1 MRAPALVVLVVAVT
15 SWSRANAQPA
25 PGAAAAPTAVAGRTV
40 ASEQAAES
48 SIRYQYIKPKDPKH
62 EPLYREVQER
72 RVLEKMAEVL
82 GAVRLPRTL
91 TLQFK
96 GCDGDSNAYYADDTT
111 SVTFCYEFL
120 SDIVNAAKK
129 GVRKAPKGAKLTVA
143 DATDGPAI
151 FFMLHESGHAVF
163 DLLKVPIMGKEE
175 DAADAFASLVILRM
189 GPEFSLRLLRGTA
202 WAFAHDAKSRKLDES
217 DFADIHGLDSQRYFN
232 LLCIAYGSDKATF
245 ADAIK
250 VGKLPPER
258 ATWCGL
264 EFKQARYAIQKLI
277 LPAVDQEQFEYV
289 RMKYARPTS
298 KQ

>member
-15 SWSRANAQPA
+15 WSSRANAEPA
-25 PGAAAAPTAVAGRTV
+25 PGATAAPAAVP
-40 ASEQAAES
+40 EQTPEP
-48 SIRYQYIKPKDPKH
+48 SIRYQYVKPTNPKH
-62 EPLYREVQER
+62 EPLYKEVQER

-96 GCDGDSNAYYADDTT
+96 GCDGDSNAYYADDTS

-129 GVRKAPKGAKLTVA
+129 GIRKAPKGAKVTIA

-175 DAADAFASLVILRM
+175 DAADTFASLVILRM

-202 WAFAHDAKSRKLDES
+202 WAFARDAKSRKVDDS

-232 LLCIAYGSDKATF
+232 LLCLAYGSDKATF

-258 ATWCGL
+258 ATWCGI
-264 EFKQARYAIQKLI
+264 EYKQARYAMQKLV
-277 LPAVDQEQFEYV
+277 LPSVDQEQFEYV
-289 RMKYARPTS
+289 RMKYALPPS
-298 KQ
+298 KK